1 MKDYVLSF
9 GVVSL
14 ILLDLSLLFKI
25 LHWPGG
31 NLLILFTL
39 GLFIPVTIILAAIYL
54 NKNKDCEK

>member
-1 MKDYVLSF
+1 MKDFVLAF

-31 NLLILFTL
+31 NLLIFFTL
-39 GLFIPVTIILAAIYL
+39 GLFIPVTIISAAVYL
-54 NKNKDCEK
+54 KKNKE

>member
-1 MKDYVLSF
+1 MKDFVLAF

-31 NLLILFTL
+31 NLLIFFTL
-39 GLFIPVTIILAAIYL
+39 GLFIPVTIIMTAIYL
-54 NKNKDCEK
+54 NKNKE